1 MADQNANLYITG
13 FTGLTYADIAG
24 LTGKTLTSA
33 EQTLVTGLI
42 ASAESHFAS
51 QCRRNFKDL
60 GNTDSYYETFNAGKN
75 KYYLSAMPIKE
86 VRKIELDGVVKYLK
100 GGSSNILTL
109 GVDFFVY
116 DNYIYFDTILDSSVN
131 NRRALKIY
139 WAIENVV
146 GEDIK
151 LGIKQW
157 VSELFLNREFA
168 GKQLNT
174 VSNSGVSMGF
184 DANTIPNYIKQL
196 VSVYQIALL

>member
-1 MADQNANLYITG
+1 MADQNAILYLTG
-13 FTGLTYADIAG
+13 FSGLTHADIAG
-24 LTGKTLTSA
+24 LTGKTLTTA

-60 GNTDSYYETFNAGKN
+60 GDTDSYYETFDAGKH
-75 KYYLSAMPIKE
+75 KYYLGNYPLKE
-86 VRKIELDGVVKYLK
+86 VRKITIDGVTKYEK
-100 GGSSNILTL
+100 NGSSNILVL
-109 GVDFFVY
+109 GTDFFVY
-116 DNYIYFDTILDSSVN
+116 DSYVFFDTVLDSAVN

-139 WAIENVV
+139 YAIENVV

-151 LGIKQW
+151 LGLKQW

-168 GKQLNT
+168 GKQLTN

-184 DANTIPNYIKQL
+184 DQNTIPNYLKQL
-196 VSVYQIALL
+196 ISVYQNPLV